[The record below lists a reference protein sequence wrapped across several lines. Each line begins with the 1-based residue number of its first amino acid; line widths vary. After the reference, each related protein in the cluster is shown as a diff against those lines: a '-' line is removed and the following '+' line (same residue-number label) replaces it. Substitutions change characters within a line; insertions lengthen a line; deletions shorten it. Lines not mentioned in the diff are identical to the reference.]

1 MMHSVYLQG
10 ELGEKFGHKFVVEAE
25 TYQDVVRCINA
36 NRPEFKQYL
45 VDCHHND
52 IGFIFDTAGKEVE
65 EETELL
71 EQLKEGDITIAVAP
85 MGSKSGFAKI
95 LVAIAILFVIFN
107 PALAGSVFNVTT
119 ATGGATS
126 LFAAAGAG
134 TLGTFATMAVY
145 AGGMIGMSLLNAGL
159 QQMLAPD
166 PSVDRQEATTNYL
179 FDGNAGA
186 SREGDPAP
194 ILYGE
199 LRIPGR
205 PITVNVVPGRYKMS
219 STNISFNGD
228 LDAIDTTT
236 EPDNSS
242 NTTDTAPPGAALGAP
257 TELKDIL

>member
-107 PALAGSVFNVTT
+107 PALAGTYFGVTT

-126 LFAAAGAG
+126 LFAAATAG
-134 TLGTFATMAVY
+134 TLGTFGTMAVFS
-145 AGGMIGMSLLNAGL
+145 ASMIGMSLLSAGL
-159 QQMLAPD
+159 QQLLAPD

-242 NTTDTAPPGAALGAP
+242 NTTDTAPAGAPPGAL
-257 TELKDIL
+257 TEAERSV